1 MLDSGPQLVPTNSE
15 HTVPGGRDDAEWPLV
30 GAAESLAGPW
40 DTAMSQLRRRWHS
53 APGAVA
59 SRPLSLH
66 GWRVLVVVA
75 AAALLAVAGTC
86 ASVWSATAR
95 DATAA
100 ADHALAVVE
109 SRLSDIELEMRQVA
123 DAAYDDM
130 DWVAC
135 RPALATTLTRAS
147 IASLHVR
154 RFVLSSDGMDGSCR
168 PEGRGASPFFPY
180 EPTMR
185 IAITSTGE
193 IQTQLT
199 ATLRRDT
206 SGRVVSAV
214 LDPRVFAMDGARHTP
229 YRDDAQIGLSLLSAD
244 GRRLAPLGGSE
255 TGRATIDALGT
266 TATSSLRHVMVRADV
281 DRSELLRRLVRSG
294 LIACGAAIALTLVLI
309 AGFWRRVI
317 HRARLVH
324 RIQRGL
330 RKREFEPFVQ
340 PIIDLRSGRC
350 AGVEVLMRWQHP
362 HRGTLPPSEFIEEAE
377 RTGLI
382 TGMSE
387 LVMTRAAHRLA
398 PIAHS
403 NPDIH
408 FAFNLTPQ
416 QLAQPQLL
424 TRLSSIFRPDTIPS
438 DRVLLEITEREFVDP
453 VAADSL
459 NALHESGWRV
469 AVDDFGTGHSSLAK
483 LEQLSIDRLKIDRA
497 FVSTI
502 SDETI
507 NRPVLD
513 AIIQLADRLALPTI
527 AEGIE
532 TQAQLDYLASRG
544 VQFGQGYLIGRPMS
558 IVAFGDWL
566 KRHNSGTP
574 PALPAQPHTAA
585 VANARPDRIAQRMW
599 NAMRVPGGLD
609 IRDRMFHLRMYPHCF
624 VGREAV
630 DWMVQHARIS
640 RADAVQQGR
649 RLLALGLMTHVLD
662 EHDFEDAELFYRLAS
677 PSDAS
682 LASTPAPVALRARL
696 QAQDGM
702 RTRAHARGLVRHSG
716 CLTGA
721 EIVRW
726 IVSSHR
732 VSRPMAR
739 QWALQLMREGVIRH
753 VYDDRPFADDRTL
766 YRVV

>member
-1 MLDSGPQLVPTNSE
+1 MPDSGLHLAPKSAE
-15 HTVPGGRDDAEWPLV
+15 HGIPGGSAET
-30 GAAESLAGPW
+30 ARTLAGSTDLLAAPW
-40 DTAMSQLRRRWHS
+40 AVAVSRLRRWR
-53 APGAVA
+53 ATRLPVG

-66 GWRVLVVVA
+66 GGRLIALVVVTALLA
-75 AAALLAVAGTC
+75 AAATSARI
-86 ASVWSATAR
+86 WSETSLR
-95 DATAA
+95 A
-100 ADHALAVVE
+100 ADAAEHALGVVE
-109 SRLSDIELEMRQVA
+109 SRLFEIEHEMQRVA

-130 DWVAC
+130 DWGAC
-135 RPALATTLTRAS
+135 RPALATVLTRAS

-154 RFVLSSDGMDGSCR
+154 RFVLSADGMDGSCR
-168 PEGRGASPFFPY
+168 PEGRGGSPFFPY
-180 EPTMR
+180 EPTTR

-206 SGRVVSAV
+206 SGRIVSAV
-214 LDPRVFAMDGARHTP
+214 LDPRVFALEGAQHSAF
-229 YRDDAQIGLSLLSAD
+229 RDDALIGLGLHSAD
-244 GRRLAPLGGSE
+244 GRRLVPLGDSRA
-255 TGRATIDALGT
+255 GRATVDALGT
-266 TATSSLRHVMVRADV
+266 MATSSLRAVIVRADV
-281 DRSELLRRLVRSG
+281 DRSELFRRMVRSG
-294 LIACGAAIALTLVLI
+294 VLTVGVTIALTLALV
-309 AGFWRRVI
+309 GVFWRRVV
-317 HRARLVH
+317 HRARLFH

-340 PIIDLRSGRC
+340 PILDLRSGRC

-362 HRGTLPPSEFIEEAE
+362 HRGTLAPSEFIEEAE

-382 TGMSE
+382 AGMSE

-403 NPDIH
+403 NPDIY

-416 QLAQPQLL
+416 ELAQPQLL
-424 TRLSSIFRPDTIPS
+424 TRLSSIFRTDTIPH

-453 VAADSL
+453 VAAESL
-459 NALHESGWRV
+459 SALHASGWRV
-469 AVDDFGTGHSSLAK
+469 AVDDFGTGHSSLAA
-483 LEQLSIDRLKIDRA
+483 LEQLAIDRLKIDRA

-513 AIIQLADRLALPTI
+513 AIIQLADRLTLPMI

-532 TQAQLDYLASRG
+532 TQVQLDYLAARG

-558 IVAFGDWL
+558 IGAFQEWL
-566 KRHNSGTP
+566 KRHNAGTP
-574 PALPAQPHTAA
+574 PALPAQPASATA
-585 VANARPDRIAQRMW
+585 ANARPDRVAQRMW

-609 IRDRMFHLRMYPHCF
+609 IRDRMFRFQAYPHCF

-677 PSDAS
+677 PTDAS
-682 LASTPAPVALRARL
+682 LAATPAPPVLRARL
-696 QAQDGM
+696 QAQDAVHI
-702 RTRAHARGLVRHSG
+702 RAHTRGLVRHNG

-721 EIVRW
+721 ELVRW
-726 IVSSHR
+726 IVSSQR
-732 VSRPMAR
+732 VSRPTAR

>member
-1 MLDSGPQLVPTNSE
+1 MDWPVAGSADSHP
-15 HTVPGGRDDAEWPLV
+15 A
-30 GAAESLAGPW
+30 PW
-40 DTAMSQLRRRWHS
+40 IVALSRLQRRWQS
-53 APGAVA
+53 TPGAVT

-66 GWRVLVVVA
+66 GWRLIMLVTATALVAVA
-75 AAALLAVAGTC
+75 ATSASIWFATSQRAA
-86 ASVWSATAR
+86 
-95 DATAA
+95 DA
-100 ADHALAVVE
+100 ADHALTVVE
-109 SRLSDIELEMRQVA
+109 SRLSDIEHEMRQVA
-123 DAAYDDM
+123 DAAYEDM
-130 DWVAC
+130 DWAAC
-135 RPALATTLTRAS
+135 RPALATALTRAS

-154 RFVLSSDGMDGSCR
+154 RFVLSADGMDGSCR

-180 EPTMR
+180 EPTTR

-229 YRDDAQIGLSLLSAD
+229 FRDDAQIGLSLLSAD

-255 TGRATIDALGT
+255 GGRATIDALAT
-266 TATSSLRHVMVRADV
+266 TATSSLRHVMVSADV
-281 DRSELLRRLVRSG
+281 DRSELRRRMVRSG
-294 LIACGAAIALTLVLI
+294 VIAAGVATALMLALIAV
-309 AGFWRRVI
+309 FWRRVI

-340 PIIDLRSGRC
+340 PILDLRSGRC

-382 TGMSE
+382 AGMSE

-403 NPDIH
+403 NPDIY

-416 QLAQPQLL
+416 QLAQPRLL
-424 TRLSSIFRPDTIPS
+424 TTLSSIFRTDTIPS

-453 VAADSL
+453 VATDSL
-459 NALHESGWRV
+459 NALHASGWRV

-483 LEQLSIDRLKIDRA
+483 LEQLAIDRLKIDRA

-502 SDETI
+502 SEETI

-513 AIIQLADRLALPTI
+513 AIIQLADRLALPMI

-566 KRHNSGTP
+566 KRHNAGTP

-585 VANARPDRIAQRMW
+585 AANARPDRIAQRMW
-599 NAMRVPGGLD
+599 NGMRVPGGLD
-609 IRDRMFHLRMYPHCF
+609 IRDRMFHFRTYSQCF

-640 RADAVQQGR
+640 RSDAVQQGR

-677 PSDAS
+677 PTDAS
-682 LASTPAPVALRARL
+682 LASTPAPPVLRARL
-696 QAQDGM
+696 QARDGV
-702 RTRAHARGLVRHSG
+702 RTRAHTRGLVRHSG
-716 CLTGA
+716 CLTGT
-721 EIVRW
+721 ELVRW
-726 IVSSHR
+726 IVSSQR
-732 VSRPMAR
+732 VSRATAR